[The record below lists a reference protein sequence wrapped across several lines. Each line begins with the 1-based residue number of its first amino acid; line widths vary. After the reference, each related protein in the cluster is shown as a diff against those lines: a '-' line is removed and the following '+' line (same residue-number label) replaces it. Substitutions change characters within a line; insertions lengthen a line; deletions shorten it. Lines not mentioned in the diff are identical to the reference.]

1 MCAAQLIV
9 SLFSIIVNS
18 MKKSITFILLTWSAI
33 QGFSE
38 DNIYRTKLEQAVNT
52 TGFLYKQ
59 EVYTVDNIPAFR
71 MDAVK
76 ITNLEKFTVISGIKV
91 LHKIQVKKEL
101 KTIYNYIDADEI
113 DGLLTSLQYM
123 KTILKS
129 QTIPG
134 NYTEIKYTSKS
145 GFQVSLATIL
155 NVSNKLDWNFTVQTN
170 LSSERTLVILPLG
183 DIGKL
188 QDTLEQ
194 AKGKL

>member
-1 MCAAQLIV
+1 
-9 SLFSIIVNS
+9 
-18 MKKSITFILLTWSAI
+18 MKKIIPIFLLTFNTFFC
-33 QGFSE
+33 FSE
-38 DNIYRTKLEQAVNT
+38 DTVYPTKLEQAVNT
-52 TGFLYKQ
+52 KGFLFKQ
-59 EVYTVDNIPAFR
+59 EVFTVDNIPAFR
-71 MDAVK
+71 LDVVK

-101 KTIYNYIDADEI
+101 KTVYNYIDSDEI

-123 KTILKS
+123 KTIIKS

-134 NYTEIKYTSKS
+134 NYTEIKYSSKS

-170 LSSERTLVILPLG
+170 LSNESTMVILTLS

-188 QDTLEQ
+188 MNTLEQ